1 MEDSDGKS
9 ALGNVRAAVGQCDGK
24 ERVMKSKITEIE
36 ASAEE
41 LRQSNSL
48 ADGLTRLLRNAFNPY
63 SFPLTT
69 DEEEQTES
77 EGE

>member
-1 MEDSDGKS
+1 M
-9 ALGNVRAAVGQCDGK
+9 NI
-24 ERVMKSKITEIE
+24 KITEIE

-48 ADGLTRLLRNAFNPY
+48 SDGLTRMLRNVFNPY
-63 SFPLTT
+63 SVPLTT
-69 DEEEQTES
+69 DEEEQTE

>member
-1 MEDSDGKS
+1 
-9 ALGNVRAAVGQCDGK
+9 
-24 ERVMKSKITEIE
+24 MKIKVTEIE

-48 ADGLTRLLRNAFNPY
+48 ADGLTRMMRNVFNPY
-63 SFPLTT
+63 SFAPTN
-69 DEEEQTES
+69 DEEEQAER